1 MVDAPERTKKKVAQ
15 CSKKTWKHFL
25 LVDVVEGDEETAVGG
40 GGDLAAEEVLDELGA
55 LGFGVDGLGTF
66 LEIDREK
73 SHCVFVFLGMVVVVW
88 VCRGAKRELVGCK

>member
-1 MVDAPERTKKKVAQ
+1 MFLRIQTKR
-15 CSKKTWKHFL
+15 KHSL

-40 GGDLAAEEVLDELGA
+40 GGDLTAEEVLDELGA

-73 SHCVFVFLGMVVVVW
+73 SHCVYCVFWVEVVARCVEERRGSCLVV
-88 VCRGAKRELVGCK
+88 REE

>member
-1 MVDAPERTKKKVAQ
+1 MIKKKERSGAVLQRSKQ
-15 CSKKTWKHFL
+15 CTGISL

-40 GGDLAAEEVLDELGA
+40 GGDLATEEVLDELGA

-73 SHCVFVFLGMVVVVW
+73 SHCSVLGAWWNRKGCVGVW
-88 VCRGAKRELVGCK
+88 